1 MSMRLHAKGF
11 TLIELMVTLAVL
23 AVLLVAAVPS
33 FMEFRQRTVL
43 EGAAEQLV
51 STWSDARFEALRRDR
66 NLFVTLRN
74 DSGNVCI
81 GVDTADACDCRLAST
96 AAGACDVSAY
106 PGDNATLSGVTAIGM
121 PTLGPDDT
129 DAIGVAVIDPKR
141 GGLTATGDW
150 GGIALKAPAG
160 RMDYRLNFYVDIRG
174 RGVVCE
180 PADAPNKIPRY
191 TDRRCAL

>member
-1 MSMRLHAKGF
+1 MPLRLRAKGF

-23 AVLLVAAVPS
+23 AVLMVAAVPS
-33 FMEFRQRTVL
+33 FVEFRQRTVL

-81 GVDTADACDCRLAST
+81 GVDTNSACDCRLAST
-96 AAGACDVSAY
+96 ETGTCDVSAY
-106 PGDNATLSGVTAIGM
+106 PGDNATLSGVTAVGM
-121 PTLGPDDT
+121 PTLGADDT

-141 GGLTATGDW
+141 GGLTATSDW

-180 PADAPNKIPRY
+180 PADAPHKIPRY
-191 TDRRCAL
+191 SDRRCAL